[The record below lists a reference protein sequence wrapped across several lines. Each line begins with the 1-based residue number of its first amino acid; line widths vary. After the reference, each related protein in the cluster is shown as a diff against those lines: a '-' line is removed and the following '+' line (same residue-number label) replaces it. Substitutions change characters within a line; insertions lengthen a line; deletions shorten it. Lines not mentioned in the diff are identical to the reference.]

1 MDNNANIPIIATG
14 HLTALGVS
22 QSDSVRDIYIGNLN
36 GFAADNFPPAD
47 YIALGHIHRPQIVAK
62 SEHIR
67 YCGSPIPLSF
77 DELKTT
83 KQVYLIEFSDG
94 QRTISPLDIPCFQLL
109 AELKGNLSE
118 IEQQLAEFRDSEQT
132 VWLSIIVSIQDYLS
146 NLQEK
151 ISLLTKD
158 LNVEV
163 LQLKRARE
171 RRNQTLEQ
179 QVQETLSELT
189 PMDVFEKRLALESFT
204 TEEDLKRLGRMSIMF
219 QQILSDVEHN
229 YSTSANNTEVGA

>member
-1 MDNNANIPIIATG
+1 M
-14 HLTALGVS
+14 
-22 QSDSVRDIYIGNLN
+22 
-36 GFAADNFPPAD
+36 
-47 YIALGHIHRPQIVAK
+47 
-62 SEHIR
+62 
-67 YCGSPIPLSF
+67 
-77 DELKTT
+77 
-83 KQVYLIEFSDG
+83 
-94 QRTISPLDIPCFQLL
+94 TITPLDIPCFQLL

-118 IEQQLAEFRDSEQT
+118 IEHQLAEFRDSEQT

-189 PMDVFEKRLALESFT
+189 PMDVFEKRLALESFPT
-204 TEEDLKRLGRMSIMF
+204 DEDLKRLERMSIMF

-229 YSTSANNTEVGA
+229 YSTPANNTEVGA